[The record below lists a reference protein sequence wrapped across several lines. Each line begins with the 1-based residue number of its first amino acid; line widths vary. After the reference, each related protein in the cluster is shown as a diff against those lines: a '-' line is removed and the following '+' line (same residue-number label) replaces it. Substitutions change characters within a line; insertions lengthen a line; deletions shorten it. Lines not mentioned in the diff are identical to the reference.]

1 MADRIYGLDRG
12 DTEFDMAEQATS
24 PTKDVELVVDLA
36 VSLEKSEV
44 LLLIDMIKNHIIKGN
59 WPPA

>member
-12 DTEFDMAEQATS
+12 QHEFDVSEGSVS
-24 PTKDVELVVDLA
+24 PAKGVEVVVDLA
-36 VSLEKSEV
+36 VSLQKSEV
-44 LLLIDMIKNHIIKGN
+44 LQLLDQIKNYIIKGN